1 MASPRYVALQARVRE
16 LRRCLL
22 PARFSDLGIYYD
34 SARVAVRALSFR
46 VMAHAEIEAYLEE
59 RALEIA
65 DSAAVAWE
73 AQQWVSLTTLSLLGF
88 SGHHLS
94 TPPDTL
100 NAPGK
105 NQEKS
110 WPDKTQIGNR
120 LKNAITAY
128 VKYVRVDNHGV
139 RERQLMAM
147 LIPLGIHPADLDPLA
162 VADIDNF
169 GHQRGETAHNS
180 TAGQITIGID
190 PKAELES
197 ALKIIRHLASIDG
210 LLDTLR
216 DRARPFSSE

>member
-1 MASPRYVALQARVRE
+1 MKE

-22 PARFSDLGIYYD
+22 PARFSDLGIYHD
-34 SARVAVRALSFR
+34 AARIALRTLSFR

-59 RALEIA
+59 RSLEIA
-65 DSAAVAWE
+65 NSAALAWRT
-73 AQQWVSLTTLSLLGF
+73 QQWVSLTTLSLLGF

-100 NAPGK
+100 KAPGK

-120 LKNAITAY
+120 LKTAINSY

-147 LIPLGIHPADLDPLA
+147 LIPLGIAPSDLDPLA

-169 GHQRGETAHNS
+169 GHQRGEAAHNS

-190 PKAELES
+190 PKAELE
-197 ALKIIRHLASIDG
+197 AVQKIIRHLGPIDI
-210 LLDTLR
+210 LLDTLQGT
-216 DRARPFSSE
+216 ASSPP